1 MISQYLQ
8 QAINSINTEKANA
21 VKAAIAK
28 VTAEEINHFNTAIDK
43 ARDKALQEK
52 TTEFNNHVAEL
63 QRQHAQEKQEIVAA
77 ADKKKKENAE
87 LVIARETA
95 SITIAYDKTI
105 SKLKDLAQEM
115 EEEQK

>member
-21 VKAAIAK
+21 VKAAVAK
-28 VTAEEINHFNTAIDK
+28 VTTEEITPFNAEIDK

-52 TTEFNNHVAEL
+52 TTEFNNHIAEL
-63 QRQHAQEKQEIVAA
+63 QKQHAKEKQEIVAA
-77 ADKKKKENAE
+77 AEKKKKENAE

-95 SITIAYDKTI
+95 SITIAYDKAV
-105 SKLKDLAQEM
+105 SKLNDLAKEM
-115 EEEQK
+115 DEEQK